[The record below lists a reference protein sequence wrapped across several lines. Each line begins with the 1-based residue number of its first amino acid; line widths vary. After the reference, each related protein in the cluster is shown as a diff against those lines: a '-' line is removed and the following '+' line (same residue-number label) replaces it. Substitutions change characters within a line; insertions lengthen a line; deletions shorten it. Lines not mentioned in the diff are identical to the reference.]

1 MPEQKKKNTSGQ
13 IITVLLAVIIIA
25 SLSIYTYTT
34 LNPNMTSDDQLNEQ
48 NDIIAD
54 EGETVL
60 TILFRDHNYT
70 YTLQN
75 LQSYEPTR
83 GIGQYINR
91 AGSMSDINNYTGITI
106 IALLE
111 TFDNLTGNYTI
122 TAVANDEYSVNYS
135 YNEINGIQT
144 IYNQTGTELGT
155 SNVTLIIAYLENDNP
170 ISNES
175 GGPLRIAFVNKEG
188 SITSSA
194 KWMRYLEKIVIN
206 EN

>member
-1 MPEQKKKNTSGQ
+1 MPKKEKKNNSAK
-13 IITVLLAVIIIA
+13 IITVLLALIIIA
-25 SLSIYTYTT
+25 SLTIYIYTT
-34 LNPNMTSDDQLNEQ
+34 LVPNTTLENQLKKP
-48 NDIIAD
+48 NDIITD
-54 EGETVL
+54 EDETVL
-60 TILFRDHNYT
+60 TILFRNLNYT

-91 AGSMSDINNYTGITI
+91 VGSLSDINNYTGITVT
-106 IALLE
+106 ALFE

-135 YNEINGIQT
+135 YNEINGIRT

-155 SNVTLIIAYLENDNP
+155 SNVTLIIAYLENDTP

-175 GGPLRIAFVNKEG
+175 GGPLRIAFVNEQG
-188 SITSSA
+188 SITSSS